1 MPELKISENECVKTS
16 QKKPFK
22 ACVGGNTLM
31 CFFRSD
37 NRGNRLRKVMRHV
50 YTDHLF
56 GVVRRH
62 VLDKVTDLCNRENGQ
77 NKLDSQTKCW
87 EVGCE
92 RRQQKSLTDLAEHY
106 SLYHKVSTHRQGR
119 RIYYQNSQLSLIN

>member
-1 MPELKISENECVKTS
+1 
-16 QKKPFK
+16 
-22 ACVGGNTLM
+22 
-31 CFFRSD
+31 
-37 NRGNRLRKVMRHV
+37 MRHV
-50 YTDHLF
+50 HNDHLF

-92 RRQQKSLTDLAEHY
+92 RRQQKTLTELAEHY
-106 SLYHKVSTHRQGR
+106 SLYHKVSTLRLF
-119 RIYYQNSQLSLIN
+119 ILSKQSVKFGVLHISCQKGIENVRFHENFVYKY